1 MSPGTSWIE
10 TALSITGGFETAG
23 DPFAA
28 TAGDFDGQGISC
40 GVLQWNIG
48 QGSLQPLVKK
58 AGEAAVMAHMP
69 SRGGEF
75 WNAMNMAIPEA
86 LAALRSWQSKSVL
99 SREAARELAAFLSC
113 PEMREQQIAA
123 AAHIAEL
130 AYRDALAWTQQGGAR
145 APNKKE
151 FCWFFDLIVQNG
163 GLKGLRFAD
172 VRNLI
177 AHFGKTRI
185 DDAICDWLKLREEH
199 QFGYRDCRRNAGEWL
214 NKVAGADLDLFALSY
229 LRALKSAFASQ
240 GLVLNR
246 KATIA
251 TGYGWVNGV
260 LFKLADGLA

>member
-1 MSPGTSWIE
+1 MAPGSSWIE
-10 TALSITGGFETAG
+10 TALSITGGFETTG

-28 TAGDFDGQGISC
+28 VAGDFDGQGISC
-40 GVLQWNIG
+40 GVLQWNVG
-48 QGSLQPLVKK
+48 QGSLQPLVKN
-58 AGEAAVMAHMP
+58 AGEAAVMIHMP
-69 SRGGEF
+69 SRGGDF

-86 LAALRSWQSKSVL
+86 LATLRGWQSKSIL
-99 SREAARELAAFLSC
+99 SHEAAGELAAFLSC

-130 AYRDALAWTQQGGAR
+130 AYRDALAWARQGGAR
-145 APNKKE
+145 EPNKKE

-177 AHFGKTRI
+177 AQFGKTCI
-185 DDAICDWLKLREEH
+185 DDAICGWLKLREKH

-214 NKVAGADLDLFALSY
+214 DKVADADLDLFALSY
-229 LRALKSAFASQ
+229 LRALKSVAASQ

-251 TGYGWVNGV
+251 TGRGWVNGV
-260 LFKLADGLA
+260 LFKLADCLA